1 MATFTTRQK
10 IMFQHCDPAGI
21 VFYPRYVE
29 MFNAVVEEWFERG
42 LGRSFAELVMERKKG
57 VPTAHLEV
65 SFKAP
70 SRLGEVLELSL
81 AVTKL
86 GGSSVTCAIEA
97 SCEGEA
103 RIGGTVTLVHIDGA
117 RMRSEPWPDDLRAKI
132 EKFLVQ
138 PSV

>member
-1 MATFTTRQK
+1 MPAFETRQK
-10 IMFQHCDPAGI
+10 ILFQHCDPAGI

-29 MFNAVVEEWFERG
+29 MFNAVVEEWFECG
-42 LGRSFAELVMERKKG
+42 LDCSFADLVMERRKG

-86 GGSSVTCAIEA
+86 GSSSVTCAIEA
-97 SCEGEA
+97 SCDGQL
-103 RIGGTVTLVHIDGA
+103 RIGGTVTLVHIDAA
-117 RMRSEPWPDDLRAKI
+117 RMKSEPWPADLRARI
-132 EKFLVQ
+132 ETYFV
-138 PSV
+138 